1 MGTAYDVITAR
12 MKNLERSVF
21 KLKTI
26 TRRRLL
32 NAIGSISKTLFGT
45 LDDADLELINRNIDK
60 LFDDQ
65 NKLTHIV
72 QNQTSMFKLLQDDYF
87 QKLTGQVKIQLENLK
102 QIKNDLLLDRNLL
115 ILEALITELT
125 NKVNDFYLTIILG
138 KRGIIDTTLID
149 IHTFMESYTRLTK
162 DQPRFVING
171 NIGNFQHIIDISRL
185 QASII
190 NDTLIYQIIVPMLES
205 DEWTLFRHIAIPHK
219 IQESFIA
226 PLIEHEYTLEI
237 GGYIPID
244 QAYITKYCRESP
256 IGKLCERT
264 QPTQHLNSKMYNPI
278 ENCKNTVF
286 R

>member
-1 MGTAYDVITAR
+1 
-12 MKNLERSVF
+12 MKNLERSVL

-26 TRRRLL
+26 THTRTRRGLL

-45 LDDADLELINRNIDK
+45 LDDADLELINRIIDK

-72 QNQTSMFKLLQDDYF
+72 QNQTSMFKQILQDDYF

-102 QIKNDLLLDRNLL
+102 QIKNDLLLDRNPL

-125 NKVNDFYLTIILG
+125 NKVFYLTIFLG

-149 IHTFMESYTRLTK
+149 LHTFMESYTRLTK

-171 NIGNFQHIIDISRL
+171 NIGNFQHIIDIRRL

-190 NDTLIYQIIVPMLES
+190 NDTLIYQIIVAMLES
-205 DEWTLFRHIAIPHK
+205 DEWTLFRHIAIHV
-219 IQESFIA
+219 
-226 PLIEHEYTLEI
+226 
-237 GGYIPID
+237 
-244 QAYITKYCRESP
+244 TKYR
-256 IGKLCERT
+256 KVL
-264 QPTQHLNSKMYNPI
+264 
-278 ENCKNTVF
+278 
-286 R
+286 